1 MRNILILIEYDG
13 TNYNG
18 WQRQPNAASVQEEI
32 EKAIYKVTK
41 TNRYLWLRKN
51 RCKSACTRSSCK
63 LSHRLYYTY

>member
-32 EKAIYKVTK
+32 EKAIMSLPSSAIVKAN
-41 TNRYLWLRKN
+41 TN
-51 RCKSACTRSSCK
+51 
-63 LSHRLYYTY
+63 

>member
-41 TNRYLWLRKN
+41 NKQIFMAQEEQMQK
-51 RCKSACTRSSCK
+51 CM
-63 LSHRLYYTY
+63 H